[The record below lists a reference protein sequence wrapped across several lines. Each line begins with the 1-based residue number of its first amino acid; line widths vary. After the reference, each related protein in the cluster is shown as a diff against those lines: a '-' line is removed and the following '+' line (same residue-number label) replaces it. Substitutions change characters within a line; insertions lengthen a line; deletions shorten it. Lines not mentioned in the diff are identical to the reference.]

1 MHIWQILQRYINSA
15 QNFFAFNDYIN
26 FETILYSS
34 STIMKMMENGTI
46 NFTVYSNCQFLS
58 DNLDL
63 QKPGWHSAITVMIMV
78 ICGTRLFIEL
88 IELFQVHNIFK
99 YLFFMA
105 GEPV

>member
-1 MHIWQILQRYINSA
+1 
-15 QNFFAFNDYIN
+15 
-26 FETILYSS
+26 
-34 STIMKMMENGTI
+34 MKMMENGTI